1 MIKSFK
7 CKETNKIFNREY
19 SQKLPMDIQKVA
31 FRKLKMV
38 NRAFV
43 LDDLKVPPGNKLESL
58 RGDRKGQYSI
68 RINNQ
73 WRICFKWKDQDA
85 FDVEIVDYH

>member
-1 MIKSFK
+1 M
-7 CKETNKIFNREY
+7 
-19 SQKLPMDIQKVA
+19 PMDIQKIA

-38 NRAFV
+38 NRAFI

-73 WRICFKWKDQDA
+73 WRICFKWKDRDA
-85 FDVEIVDYH
+85 FDVEIVDCH